1 MATAIQGFRVA
12 ARSCSC
18 RSAAHQYA
26 TRTIGLDRAFT
37 TTSTRQLRKPAE
49 DVRKKLRKSSDPLAQ
64 EILDL
69 EKSILNEPSESELWK
84 AALENVA
91 RDVPQRGQR
100 MPSRTMKPKQ
110 TFMNI
115 GDPDPWEYEDT
126 LQDDDD
132 DINAL
137 AHGELEQHREIR
149 HYARLAAWEMPLLSS
164 RSFPISAKG
173 L

>member
-1 MATAIQGFRVA
+1 MATAIQGFRLA

-18 RSAAHQYA
+18 KQAIHTSA
-26 TRTIGLDRAFT
+26 TRTIGFDRAFT
-37 TTSTRQLRKPAE
+37 TTSTRLKKGTA
-49 DVRKKLRKSSDPLAQ
+49 KKLDTKDVLAKLEESSDPVVQ
-64 EILDL
+64 EIIAL
-69 EKSILNEPSESELWK
+69 EKGIQKEPSER
-84 AALENVA
+84 A
-91 RDVPQRGQR
+91 REHAIMERIAPPRPQR
-100 MPSRTMKPKQ
+100 MPSRTMRPKQ

-149 HYARLAAWEMPLLSS
+149 HYARLAAWELPMLSS
-164 RSFPISAKG
+164 RSSYIW
-173 L
+173 